1 MSNIKVLPQTVVTKI
16 AAGEVIER
24 PASVLKELIENSI
37 DAGATHIEV
46 QLEDGGKKLIK
57 ISDNGIG
64 MDRDD
69 VEIAFLSH
77 ATSKLRSDEDLFSI
91 KTLGFRGEAL
101 PSIGAISQT
110 RIISR
115 TKDALIGSEI
125 KIEGGNLNKV
135 KEKGS
140 PEGTQIDVHNL
151 FYNTPVRRKFLK
163 STQTEMAH
171 ISEMVIRFAL
181 AYPNIH
187 FNVVHN
193 GKKTLTFPT
202 AKDLKERITT
212 IFGNEIGKNLITIN
226 LKEPDISIYGYIL
239 PPTHNRPNTK
249 MQFIFLNGRYIRDNI
264 IFHAINSAY
273 QNLLMSRRSPIVFL
287 NLRIDS
293 SDVDV
298 NVHPTKI
305 EVRFKNTGLIHDQ
318 LYSAIHSALMHTE
331 FHSPLQFTG
340 RYNHTGIET
349 SPVTATG
356 RSAPDGNAGIP
367 QKQGEGVSLNEK
379 KESVMK
385 SMSDFFSRSLDKET
399 PCRKDEHPPVPIRAG
414 KQTHLPSSE
423 NESLFKRESRFTS
436 CIQVHNSYI
445 VEETADGLNII
456 DQHALHEIILYHE
469 IWKHIKSSKLAIQK
483 LLIPELIELT
493 PRDFVTIMS
502 LRNEFYTLG
511 LEIEEFGKSTTAIR
525 THPQILK
532 NLDFHGL
539 IQSVL
544 EEIDSDEIKGETDS
558 ILRKIAKIMAC
569 KGAVKA
575 GQRLTSQEIQS
586 LLERRKNE
594 IVTDFCPHG
603 RPTTLEF
610 KMSELEKQFKRT

>member
-1 MSNIKVLPQTVVTKI
+1 MASIKVLPQTVVTKI

-37 DAGATHIEV
+37 DAGATLIEV

-57 ISDNGIG
+57 VSDNGIG
-64 MDRDD
+64 MDRED
-69 VEIAFLSH
+69 VGIAFLSH

-91 KTLGFRGEAL
+91 KTLGFLGEAL

-135 KEKGS
+135 KEKGA

-171 ISEMVIRFAL
+171 ISEMVTRFAL

-187 FNVVHN
+187 FNVTHN

-202 AKDLKERITT
+202 AKDFKERITT
-212 IFGNEIGKNLITIN
+212 IFGNEIGKNLITVN
-226 LKEPDISIYGYIL
+226 LKEPDIAIYGYIL

-264 IFHAINSAY
+264 ISHAINSAY

-287 NLRIDS
+287 NLQINS

-318 LYSAIHSALMHTE
+318 LYSAIHSALMQTE

-340 RYNHTGIET
+340 RHNYTGIET
-349 SPVTATG
+349 SPVTVTG
-356 RSAPDGNAGIP
+356 RSVPDGNAGIP

-379 KESVMK
+379 KETVMK
-385 SMSDFFSRSLDKET
+385 SMSDFFSRSLDKEA
-399 PCRKDEHPPVPIRAG
+399 PCRKDEH

-423 NESLFKRESRFTS
+423 NEGLFKRESRLTS

-469 IWKHIKSSKLAIQK
+469 IWERIKSSKLAIQK

-502 LRNEFYTLG
+502 LRNEFCTLG

-544 EEIDSDEIKGETDS
+544 EEIDSDEIKGETDN

-586 LLERRKNE
+586 LLERRKND

>member
-1 MSNIKVLPQTVVTKI
+1 MSKIKVLPQTVVTKI

-46 QLEDGGKKLIK
+46 QLEDGGKQLIRV
-57 ISDNGIG
+57 SDNGVG
-64 MDRDD
+64 MDSDD
-69 VEIAFLSH
+69 VKIAFLSH

-91 KTLGFRGEAL
+91 NTLGFRGEAL
-101 PSIGAISQT
+101 PSIGAISHT

-115 TKDALIGSEI
+115 TKGALIGSEI
-125 KIEGGNLNKV
+125 QIEGGTLSKV
-135 KEKGS
+135 KEKGAT
-140 PEGTQIDVHNL
+140 EGTQIDVRNL

-171 ISEMVIRFAL
+171 ISEMVTRFAI

-187 FNVVHN
+187 FNTIHN
-193 GKKTLTFPT
+193 GKNVLTFPI

-212 IFGNEIGKNLITIN
+212 IFGKEIGENLIAIN
-226 LKEPDISIYGYIL
+226 LKESDISIYGYIL

-273 QNLLMSRRSPIVFL
+273 KNLLMSRRSPIIFL
-287 NLRIDS
+287 LLQIDS
-293 SDVDV
+293 NEVDV

-305 EVRFKNTGLIHDQ
+305 EVRFKNSGPIHDQ
-318 LYSAIHSALMHTE
+318 LYATIHSALMKTAT
-331 FHSPLQFTG
+331 HSPLQ
-340 RYNHTGIET
+340 IT
-349 SPVTATG
+349 SQHNYPDVTLPPVTTTEKILVE
-356 RSAPDGNAGIP
+356 DFEVQHKQNEGI
-367 QKQGEGVSLNEK
+367 SSNEK

-385 SMSDFFSRSLDKET
+385 SMSDFFSKSPDNET
-399 PCRKDEHPPVPIRAG
+399 PQFKNEK
-414 KQTHLPSSE
+414 KQTSLQSSE
-423 NESLFKRESRFTS
+423 SERLFKQESKLTS
-436 CIQVHNSYI
+436 YIQIHNSYI
-445 VEETADGLNII
+445 VEETAEGLNII

-469 IWKHIKSSKLAIQK
+469 MWEQIKSSKLAIQK

-493 PRDFVTIMS
+493 PYDFVTIMN
-502 LRNEFYTLG
+502 LRNEFDTLG
-511 LEIEEFGKSTTAIR
+511 IEIEEFGKSTIAIR

-532 NLDFHGL
+532 NLDFHAL

-544 EEIDSDEIKGETDS
+544 EEIDSDEIKSETDN
-558 ILRKIAKIMAC
+558 ILRKIVQLMAC

-575 GQRLTSQEIQS
+575 GQHLAAQEIQS
-586 LLERRKNE
+586 LLEQRKSDITTN
-594 IVTDFCPHG
+594 FCPHG
-603 RPTTLEF
+603 RPTALEF
-610 KMSELEKQFKRT
+610 KITELEKQFKRT

>member
-1 MSNIKVLPQTVVTKI
+1 MASIKVLPQTVVTKI

-37 DAGATHIEV
+37 DAGATLIEV

-57 ISDNGIG
+57 VSDNGIG
-64 MDRDD
+64 MDRED
-69 VEIAFLSH
+69 VGIAFLSH

-171 ISEMVIRFAL
+171 ISEMVTRFAL

-187 FNVVHN
+187 FNVTHN

-202 AKDLKERITT
+202 AKDFKERITT

-226 LKEPDISIYGYIL
+226 LKEPDIAIYGYIL

-264 IFHAINSAY
+264 ISHAINSAY

-287 NLRIDS
+287 NLQINS

-318 LYSAIHSALMHTE
+318 LYSAIHSALMQTE

-340 RYNHTGIET
+340 RHNYTGIET
-349 SPVTATG
+349 SPVTVTG
-356 RSAPDGNAGIP
+356 RSVPDGNAGIP

-379 KESVMK
+379 KETVMK
-385 SMSDFFSRSLDKET
+385 SMSDFFSRSLDKEA
-399 PCRKDEHPPVPIRAG
+399 PCRKDEH

-423 NESLFKRESRFTS
+423 NEGLFKRESRLTS

-469 IWKHIKSSKLAIQK
+469 IWERIKSSKLAIQK

-502 LRNEFYTLG
+502 LRNEFCTLG

-544 EEIDSDEIKGETDS
+544 EEIDSDEIKGETDN

-586 LLERRKNE
+586 LLERRKND

>member
-1 MSNIKVLPQTVVTKI
+1 MASIKVLPQTVVTKI

-37 DAGATHIEV
+37 DAGATLIEV

-69 VEIAFLSH
+69 VGIAFLSH

-171 ISEMVIRFAL
+171 ISEMVTRFAL

-187 FNVVHN
+187 FNVTHN
-193 GKKTLTFPT
+193 GKKTLNFPT
-202 AKDLKERITT
+202 AKDFKERITT
-212 IFGNEIGKNLITIN
+212 IFGNEIGKNLITVN
-226 LKEPDISIYGYIL
+226 LKEPDIAIYGYIL

-264 IFHAINSAY
+264 ISHAINSAY

-287 NLRIDS
+287 NLQINS

-318 LYSAIHSALMHTE
+318 LYSAIHSALMQTE

-340 RYNHTGIET
+340 RHNYTGIET
-349 SPVTATG
+349 SPVTVTG
-356 RSAPDGNAGIP
+356 RSVPDGNAGIP

-379 KESVMK
+379 KETVMK
-385 SMSDFFSRSLDKET
+385 SMSDFFSRSLDKEA
-399 PCRKDEHPPVPIRAG
+399 PCRKDEH

-423 NESLFKRESRFTS
+423 NEGLFKRESRLTS

-469 IWKHIKSSKLAIQK
+469 IWERIKSSKLAIQK

-493 PRDFVTIMS
+493 PRDFVTIMR
-502 LRNEFYTLG
+502 LRNEFCTLG

-544 EEIDSDEIKGETDS
+544 EEIDSDEIKGETDN

-586 LLERRKNE
+586 LLERRKND

>member
-1 MSNIKVLPQTVVTKI
+1 MASIKVLPQTVVTKI

-37 DAGATHIEV
+37 DAGATLIEV

-57 ISDNGIG
+57 VSDNGIG
-64 MDRDD
+64 MDRED
-69 VEIAFLSH
+69 VGIAFLSH

-171 ISEMVIRFAL
+171 ISEMVTRFAL

-187 FNVVHN
+187 FNVTHN
-193 GKKTLTFPT
+193 GKKTLNFPT
-202 AKDLKERITT
+202 AKDFKERITT

-226 LKEPDISIYGYIL
+226 LKEPDIAIYGYIL

-264 IFHAINSAY
+264 ISHAINSAY

-287 NLRIDS
+287 NLQINS

-318 LYSAIHSALMHTE
+318 LYSAIHSALMQTE

-340 RYNHTGIET
+340 RHNYTGIET
-349 SPVTATG
+349 SPVTVTG
-356 RSAPDGNAGIP
+356 RSVPDGNAGIP

-379 KESVMK
+379 KETVMK
-385 SMSDFFSRSLDKET
+385 SMSDFFSRSLDKEA
-399 PCRKDEHPPVPIRAG
+399 PCRKDEH

-423 NESLFKRESRFTS
+423 NEGLFKRESRLTS

-469 IWKHIKSSKLAIQK
+469 IWERIKSSKLAIQK

-502 LRNEFYTLG
+502 LRNEFCTLG

-544 EEIDSDEIKGETDS
+544 EEIDSDEIKGETDN

-586 LLERRKNE
+586 LLERRKND

>member
-37 DAGATHIEV
+37 DADATHIEV
-46 QLEDGGKKLIK
+46 QLEDGGKKLLRV
-57 ISDNGIG
+57 SDNGLG

-91 KTLGFRGEAL
+91 NTLGFRGEAL

-115 TKDALIGSEI
+115 TRDTLIGSEI
-125 KIEGGNLNKV
+125 KIEGGKLDNI
-135 KEKGS
+135 KEKGA

-163 STQTEMAH
+163 SIQTEMAH
-171 ISEMVIRFAL
+171 ISEMVTRFAL

-187 FNVVHN
+187 FNVTHN

-212 IFGNEIGKNLITIN
+212 IYGNEIGKNLITIN

-273 QNLLMSRRSPIVFL
+273 QNLLMTKRSPIVFL
-287 NLRIDS
+287 NLQIDS
-293 SDVDV
+293 RDVDV

-305 EVRFKNTGLIHDQ
+305 EVRFKNAGLIHDQ
-318 LYSAIHSALMHTE
+318 LYSAIHSALMQTE
-331 FHSPLQFTG
+331 FHSPLQIAG
-340 RYNHTGIET
+340 RHNQASIET
-349 SPVTATG
+349 SSGTATG
-356 RSAPDGNAGIP
+356 RSVP
-367 QKQGEGVSLNEK
+367 ESSTGVPHGLNEK

-385 SMSDFFSRSLDKET
+385 SMSDFFSRSMDKET
-399 PCRKDEHPPVPIRAG
+399 PCRKDEH
-414 KQTHLPSSE
+414 KQKHLQSSE
-423 NESLFKRESRFTS
+423 DEGLFKRESRLAS
-436 CIQVHNSYI
+436 YIQIHNSYI

-456 DQHALHEIILYHE
+456 DQHALHEIILFHE
-469 IWKHIKSSKLAIQK
+469 IWNHIKSSKLAIQK

-493 PRDFVTIMS
+493 PSDFVTIVN
-502 LRNEFYTLG
+502 LKNEFYTLG
-511 LEIEEFGKSTTAIR
+511 LEIEEFGKSTVAIR

-544 EEIDSDEIKGETDS
+544 EEIESDEIKGETNV

-575 GQRLTSQEIQS
+575 GQRLAPQEIQS
-586 LLERRKNE
+586 LLERRKVE

>member
-1 MSNIKVLPQTVVTKI
+1 MPNIKVLPQTVVTKI

-37 DAGATHIEV
+37 DADATHIEV
-46 QLEDGGKKLIK
+46 QLEEGGKKLIK
-57 ISDNGIG
+57 VSDNGIG
-64 MDRDD
+64 MDMDD

-91 KTLGFRGEAL
+91 NTLGFRGEAL

-110 RIISR
+110 SIISR
-115 TKDALIGSEI
+115 TRDTLIGSEI
-125 KIEGGNLNKV
+125 KIEGGNLDNI
-135 KEKGS
+135 KEKGA

-171 ISEMVIRFAL
+171 ISEMVTRFAL
-181 AYPNIH
+181 ACPNIH
-187 FNVVHN
+187 FNVTHN
-193 GKKTLTFPT
+193 SKKTLTFPT
-202 AKDLKERITT
+202 AKDLKERIIT
-212 IFGNEIGKNLITIN
+212 IYGNEIGKNLIAIN

-287 NLRIDS
+287 NLQIDS
-293 SDVDV
+293 RDVDV

-305 EVRFKNTGLIHDQ
+305 EVRFKNAGLIHDQ
-318 LYSAIHSALMHTE
+318 LYSAIHSALMQTE
-331 FHSPLQFTG
+331 FHSPLQVAG
-340 RYNHTGIET
+340 RHKQAGIEA
-349 SPVTATG
+349 SPGTAAG
-356 RSAPDGNAGIP
+356 RSAPESSAGVSHR
-367 QKQGEGVSLNEK
+367 KGESVSLNER

-385 SMSDFFSRSLDKET
+385 SMSDFFSKSLDKET
-399 PCRKDEHPPVPIRAG
+399 PYRKDER
-414 KQTHLPSSE
+414 KQTPVPSSE
-423 NESLFKRESRFTS
+423 NEGLFKRESRLAS
-436 CIQVHNSYI
+436 YIQVHNSYI

-456 DQHALHEIILYHE
+456 DQHALHEIILFHE
-469 IWKHIKSSKLAIQK
+469 IWNHIKSSKFAIQK

-493 PRDFVTIMS
+493 PRDFVTIMN
-502 LRNEFYTLG
+502 LKNEFCTLG
-511 LEIEEFGKSTTAIR
+511 LEIEEFGKSTIAVR

-539 IQSVL
+539 IQRVL
-544 EEIDSDEIKGETDS
+544 EEIESDEIKGETDG

-575 GQRLTSQEIQS
+575 GQRLSSQEIQS
-586 LLERRKNE
+586 LLERRKDE

>member
-1 MSNIKVLPQTVVTKI
+1 MSSIKVLPQTVVTKI

-37 DAGATHIEV
+37 DADATHIEV
-46 QLEDGGKKLIK
+46 QLEDGGKKLLRV
-57 ISDNGIG
+57 SDNGLG

-91 KTLGFRGEAL
+91 NTLGFRGEAL

-115 TKDALIGSEI
+115 TRDTLTGSEI
-125 KIEGGNLNKV
+125 KIEGGNLDNI
-135 KEKGS
+135 KEKGA

-171 ISEMVIRFAL
+171 ISEMVTRFAL
-181 AYPNIH
+181 AYPNTH
-187 FNVVHN
+187 FNVTHN

-212 IFGNEIGKNLITIN
+212 IYGNEIGKNLIAIN

-273 QNLLMSRRSPIVFL
+273 QNLLMSKRSPIVFL
-287 NLRIDS
+287 NLQIDS
-293 SDVDV
+293 RDVDV

-305 EVRFKNTGLIHDQ
+305 EVRFKNAGLIHDQ
-318 LYSAIHSALMHTE
+318 LYAAIHSALMQTE
-331 FHSPLQFTG
+331 FHSPLKIAG
-340 RYNHTGIET
+340 RHKQAGIET
-349 SPVTATG
+349 SSGTATG
-356 RSAPDGNAGIP
+356 RSVPESSAGATHG
-367 QKQGEGVSLNEK
+367 QGEGVSLNEK

-399 PCRKDEHPPVPIRAG
+399 PCRKDEH
-414 KQTHLPSSE
+414 KQKHLQSSE
-423 NESLFKRESRFTS
+423 DEGLFKRESRLAS
-436 CIQVHNSYI
+436 YIQVHNSYI

-456 DQHALHEIILYHE
+456 DQHALHEIILFHE
-469 IWKHIKSSKLAIQK
+469 IWSYIKSSKLAIQK

-493 PRDFVTIMS
+493 PSDFVTIMN
-502 LRNEFYTLG
+502 LKNEFCTLG
-511 LEIEEFGKSTTAIR
+511 LEVEEFGKSTVAIR

-544 EEIDSDEIKGETDS
+544 EEIESDEIKGETDG
-558 ILRKIAKIMAC
+558 ILRKIGKIMAC

-575 GQRLTSQEIQS
+575 GQRLSPQEIQS
-586 LLERRKNE
+586 LLDRRKEE

>member
-46 QLEDGGKKLIK
+46 QLDDGGKKLIK

-135 KEKGS
+135 KEKGA

-212 IFGNEIGKNLITIN
+212 IFGNEIGKNLIAIN

-239 PPTHNRPNTK
+239 PPAHNRPNTK

-287 NLRIDS
+287 NLQIDS

-340 RYNHTGIET
+340 RHNHTGIET

-356 RSAPDGNAGIP
+356 RSVPDGNTGIP

-385 SMSDFFSRSLDKET
+385 SMSDFFLRSLDKEP
-399 PCRKDEHPPVPIRAG
+399 PCRKAEH

-575 GQRLTSQEIQS
+575 GQQLTSQEIQS
-586 LLERRKNE
+586 LLEQRKNE

-610 KMSELEKQFKRT
+610 KISELEKQFKRT

>member
-1 MSNIKVLPQTVVTKI
+1 VPNIKVLPQTVVNKI

-46 QLEDGGKKLIK
+46 QLEEGGKKLIK
-57 ISDNGIG
+57 VSDNGIG

-91 KTLGFRGEAL
+91 NTLGFRGEAL

-115 TKDALIGSEI
+115 TRDTLIGSEI
-125 KIEGGNLNKV
+125 KIEGGNLDNI
-135 KEKGS
+135 KEKGA

-171 ISEMVIRFAL
+171 ISEMVTRFAL
-181 AYPNIH
+181 ACPNIH
-187 FNVVHN
+187 FNVTHN

-212 IFGNEIGKNLITIN
+212 IYGNEIGKNLIAIN

-249 MQFIFLNGRYIRDNI
+249 MQFIFLNGRYIRNNI

-273 QNLLMSRRSPIVFL
+273 QNLLMSRRSPVVFL
-287 NLRIDS
+287 NLQIDS
-293 SDVDV
+293 RDVDV

-318 LYSAIHSALMHTE
+318 LYSAIHSALMQTE
-331 FHSPLQFTG
+331 FHSPLQVAG
-340 RYNHTGIET
+340 RHNQARAET
-349 SPVTATG
+349 SSGTA
-356 RSAPDGNAGIP
+356 AGISVP
-367 QKQGEGVSLNEK
+367 VSSTGVPHGQGEGVSLNEK

-385 SMSDFFSRSLDKET
+385 SMSDFFSKSLDKET
-399 PCRKDEHPPVPIRAG
+399 PCRKDEH
-414 KQTHLPSSE
+414 KQKHLQSSE
-423 NESLFKRESRFTS
+423 DEGLFKRESRLAS
-436 CIQVHNSYI
+436 YIQVHNSYI
-445 VEETADGLNII
+445 VEEAADGLNII
-456 DQHALHEIILYHE
+456 DQHALHEIILFHE
-469 IWKHIKSSKLAIQK
+469 IWNHIKSSKLAIQK

-493 PRDFVTIMS
+493 PSDFVTIMN
-502 LRNEFYTLG
+502 LKNEFCALG
-511 LEIEEFGKSTTAIR
+511 LEIEEFGKSTVAIR

-532 NLDFHGL
+532 NLDFHGF

-544 EEIDSDEIKGETDS
+544 EEIESDEIKGETDG

-575 GQRLTSQEIQS
+575 GQRLSPQEIQS
-586 LLERRKNE
+586 LLERRKDE

>member
-1 MSNIKVLPQTVVTKI
+1 
-16 AAGEVIER
+16 
-24 PASVLKELIENSI
+24 
-37 DAGATHIEV
+37 
-46 QLEDGGKKLIK
+46 
-57 ISDNGIG
+57 
-64 MDRDD
+64 
-69 VEIAFLSH
+69 
-77 ATSKLRSDEDLFSI
+77 
-91 KTLGFRGEAL
+91 
-101 PSIGAISQT
+101 
-110 RIISR
+110 

-171 ISEMVIRFAL
+171 ISEMVTRFAL

-187 FNVVHN
+187 FNVTHN
-193 GKKTLTFPT
+193 GKKTLNFPT
-202 AKDLKERITT
+202 AKDFKERITT

-226 LKEPDISIYGYIL
+226 LKEPDIAIYGYIL

-264 IFHAINSAY
+264 ISHAINSAY

-287 NLRIDS
+287 NLQINS

-318 LYSAIHSALMHTE
+318 LYSAIHSALMQTE

-340 RYNHTGIET
+340 RHNYTGIET
-349 SPVTATG
+349 SPVTVTG
-356 RSAPDGNAGIP
+356 RSVPDGNAGIP

-379 KESVMK
+379 KETVMK
-385 SMSDFFSRSLDKET
+385 SMSDFFSRSLDKEA
-399 PCRKDEHPPVPIRAG
+399 PCRKDEH

-423 NESLFKRESRFTS
+423 NEGLFKRESRLTS

-469 IWKHIKSSKLAIQK
+469 IWERIKSSKLAIQK

-502 LRNEFYTLG
+502 LRNEFCTLG

-544 EEIDSDEIKGETDS
+544 EEIDSDEIKGETDN

-586 LLERRKNE
+586 LLERRKND